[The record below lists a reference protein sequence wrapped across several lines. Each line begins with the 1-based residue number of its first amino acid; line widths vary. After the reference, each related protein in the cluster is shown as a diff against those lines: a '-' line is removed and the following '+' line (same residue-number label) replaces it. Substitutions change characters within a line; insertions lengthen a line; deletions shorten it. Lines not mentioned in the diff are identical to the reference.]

1 MDETTRRSF
10 EGAVARHKKELS
22 QQAAPDVASKEWVK
36 ERIGSRITPLF
47 QAHGF
52 KKGRTHLSVLH
63 PRQVEG
69 GDEALGGG

>member
-10 EGAVARHKKELS
+10 EGAAARHKKELS
-22 QQAAPDVASKEWVK
+22 QQAAPDVASK

-69 GDEALGGG
+69 GDEPLGGG